1 MGNSRFFYSRNFV
14 GSFAHGLHKRIYHY
28 FFRKFDVEIPDPA
41 GFESLKTKD
50 ENNKKRLVI
59 YISGRNSK
67 IEQFLLNGF
76 MIENGITPPTHSF
89 GPKTRFFRP
98 LGELWMLF
106 ISLFRSSIIKEKFIE
121 SLYIPVDSP
130 EELSIDPVFA
140 EVYRKLKHQ
149 EATLIPV
156 ITLWDK
162 NLDKKNRWEWINQL
176 IGRYN
181 FWSTSW
187 ELLMFML
194 KRRKLTLRIGISSS
208 AKLEDSEEIFVRKL
222 CDLMNTS
229 KRNVA
234 GAALKNWLDLKN
246 ETLFKMELDSKED
259 KRSAIRTMNS
269 MASEYSPLYAEILS
283 YFLGKILNARFSRFV
298 YSTNEINDLHKL
310 CALTETNTVFVPTHK
325 SYFDYLILNYI
336 LYREKVTVPLVA
348 AGDNLDFFPLSP
360 VLRKMGAFFIRRK
373 IKDDEFYKKILT
385 TYLEQIVTAG
395 YNMEFFIEGG
405 RSRSGMVRSPRTGM
419 LKMLAEIT
427 KATNRKLYIVPV
439 SITYEKLKEIEDYS
453 KEKQGVKQP
462 ESKHFLKKVFT
473 LFRADYG
480 PVYIKFS
487 QPIYLNTKFTE
498 ETASRIAEVQE
509 KSSVISFSSIF
520 SAVFMCFESL
530 SVKELIERME
540 QTVEILH
547 TLPYI
552 ETAYALHN
560 LDVNCSKLTTT
571 LLKKGDLIQKNK
583 HHEENQ
589 ELIISKNSIPEFSFY
604 KNSAAF
610 AFAPFFC
617 ELFRNS
623 DLYPFV
629 SEFLENIIMGYYE
642 SLNSEYKIDTASLP
656 DWFKTMLYR
665 FFADKFT
672 IFGKILELIPKLN
685 IFEEKNLRHTT
696 IVQRLL
702 PKISTE
708 IPTAT
713 ADEIFEMIFF
723 LEKKNVISED
733 LSSFDETEARE
744 FINKINTLGETHV
757 YKEQQQHCNSN

>member
-1 MGNSRFFYSRNFV
+1 MGNGRFFYSRNFV
-14 GSFAHGLHKRIYHY
+14 GSFAHGLHKRIYRY
-28 FFRKFDVEIPDPA
+28 FFRKFDVEIPDPE
-41 GFESLKTKD
+41 GFEALKTKD
-50 ENNKKRLVI
+50 ENARKHLRI

-98 LGELWMLF
+98 LGEIWMLF
-106 ISLFRSSIIKEKFIE
+106 ISLFRPSIIKDRFIE

-208 AKLEDSEEIFVRKL
+208 TKLEDPEEVFVRKL
-222 CDLMNTS
+222 CDLMDTS
-229 KRNVA
+229 KRNVV

-246 ETLFKMELDSKED
+246 ETLFKMELATDEE
-259 KRSAIRTMNS
+259 KRSAIKTMNS
-269 MASEYSPLYAEILS
+269 MSSQYSPIYAETAS

-298 YSTNEINDLHKL
+298 YSTGEINDLCKI
-310 CALTETNTVFVPTHK
+310 CALPETNTVFVPTHK

-360 VLRKMGAFFIRRK
+360 VLRKMGVFFIRRK

-395 YNMEFFIEGG
+395 YNIEFFIEGG

-419 LKMLAEIT
+419 LKMFAEIT

-453 KEKQGVKQP
+453 REKQGIKQP

-480 PVYIKFS
+480 PVYVRFS
-487 QPIYLNTKFTE
+487 QPILLNTKFTD
-498 ETASRIAEVQE
+498 ETAARIAEVQE
-509 KSSVISFSSIF
+509 RSSVISFSAVF
-520 SAVFMCFESL
+520 SAVFMGFESL
-530 SVKELIERME
+530 TIKDLIERME
-540 QTVEILH
+540 RTVEILH
-547 TLPYI
+547 TLPGI
-552 ETAYALHN
+552 ETAYALNN
-560 LDVNCSKLTTT
+560 LDVNCSKLTSK
-571 LLKKGDLIQKNK
+571 LLKKGDLIRKNK
-583 HHEENQ
+583 NHDENQ
-589 ELIISKNSIPEFSFY
+589 ELTISKDSIPEFSFY

-617 ELFRNS
+617 ELFRETE
-623 DLYPFV
+623 LYSSV
-629 SEFLENIIMGYYE
+629 SEFLENTIMGYYE
-642 SLNSEYKIDTASLP
+642 SLNSEYKIDVNALP
-656 DWFKTMLYR
+656 DWFKTMLRR
-665 FFADKFT
+665 FFADKFA
-672 IFGKILELIPKLN
+672 ILGKILELIPKLN
-685 IFEEKNLRHTT
+685 IFEEKDLHHTT

-702 PKISTE
+702 PKISAE
-708 IPTAT
+708 IPSAT
-713 ADEIFEMIFF
+713 ADEIYEMLFF
-723 LEKKNVISED
+723 LEKKGVIKDD
-733 LSSFDETEARE
+733 LSSFDEAAAQEITSKIKNIE
-744 FINKINTLGETHV
+744 F
-757 YKEQQQHCNSN
+757 

>member
-1 MGNSRFFYSRNFV
+1 MGNGRFFYSRNFV
-14 GSFAHGLHKRIYHY
+14 TSFAHGLHKRIYHY

-41 GFESLKTKD
+41 GFEALKTKD
-50 ENNKKRLVI
+50 ENDKKRLII

-98 LGELWMLF
+98 LGELWIMF
-106 ISLFRSSIIKEKFIE
+106 ISIFTPSIIKERFIE

-140 EVYRKLKHQ
+140 EVYHKLRHQ

-176 IGRYN
+176 IGHYN

-208 AKLEDSEEIFVRKL
+208 AKLEDSEEVFVRKL

-229 KRNVA
+229 KRNVV

-246 ETLFKMELDSKED
+246 ETLFKMELSSQEE
-259 KRSAIRTMNS
+259 KRSAIKIMNS
-269 MASEYSPLYAEILS
+269 MSSEYSPLYAEILT
-283 YFLGKILNARFSRFV
+283 YFFGKILNARFSRFT
-298 YSTNEINDLHKL
+298 YSSDEINELRKV
-310 CALTETNTVFVPTHK
+310 CAQSASNTVFVPTHK

-336 LYREKVTVPLVA
+336 LYKEKVTVPLVA
-348 AGDNLDFFPLSP
+348 AGDNLDFFPLSL
-360 VLRKMGAFFIRRK
+360 VLRRMGAFFIRRK

-385 TYLEQIVTAG
+385 TYLEQTVTAG

-453 KEKQGVKQP
+453 RDKQGVKQP
-462 ESKHFLKKVFT
+462 ESEHFLKKVFT
-473 LFRADYG
+473 LFRANYG
-480 PVYIKFS
+480 PVYVRFS

-498 ETASRIAEVQE
+498 ETALRIAEMQE
-509 KSSVISFSSIF
+509 KASVISFSAIF
-520 SAVFMCFESL
+520 SAVFMGFESL
-530 SVKELIERME
+530 SIKELIERME
-540 QTVEILH
+540 QTVEILR
-547 TLPYI
+547 TLPDI
-552 ETAYALHN
+552 ETAYALNN
-560 LDVNCSKLTTT
+560 LDVNCSKLTST
-571 LLKKGDLIQKNK
+571 LLKKGDLIQKGK

-589 ELIISKNSIPEFSFY
+589 ELTISKDSIPEFAFY

-617 ELFRNS
+617 ELFR
-623 DLYPFV
+623 DTELYSFV
-629 SEFLENIIMGYYE
+629 SEFLENTIMGYYE
-642 SLNSEYKIDTASLP
+642 SINSENQIDVSALP
-656 DWFKTMLYR
+656 DWFKTMLRR
-665 FFADKFT
+665 FFADKFA
-672 IFGKILELIPKLN
+672 ILDKILELIPKLN
-685 IFEEKNLRHTT
+685 LFEEKNLHHTT

-702 PKISTE
+702 PKISAE
-708 IPTAT
+708 IPSAT
-713 ADEIFEMIFF
+713 ADEIYEMLFF
-723 LEKKNVISED
+723 LEKKGVLKENLTIFDKE
-733 LSSFDETEARE
+733 LSLELTD
-744 FINKINTLGETHV
+744 KIKNL
-757 YKEQQQHCNSN
+757 N

>member
-1 MGNSRFFYSRNFV
+1 MGNGRFFYSRNFV
-14 GSFAHGLHKRIYHY
+14 DSFAHGLHRRIYRY

-41 GFESLKTKD
+41 GFEALKNKD
-50 ENNKKRLVI
+50 KSDRKRLLI

-76 MIENGITPPTHSF
+76 MIENGIVPPTHSF

-106 ISLFRSSIIKEKFIE
+106 ISLFRPSIIKDRFIE

-140 EVYRKLKHQ
+140 EVYRKLRHQ

-162 NLDKKNRWEWINQL
+162 NLDKKHRWEWINQL

-208 AKLEDSEEIFVRKL
+208 AKLEDSEEVFVRRL

-229 KRNVA
+229 KRNVV

-246 ETLFKMELDSKED
+246 ETLFKMELDSKEE
-259 KRSAIRTMNS
+259 KRSAIKTMNLMS
-269 MASEYSPLYAEILS
+269 SEYSPLYAEILS

-298 YSTNEINDLHKL
+298 YSNNEINDLCKL
-310 CALTETNTVFVPTHK
+310 CALPETNTVFVPTHK

-385 TYLEQIVTAG
+385 TYLEQILTAG
-395 YNMEFFIEGG
+395 YNIEFFIEGG

-427 KATNRKLYIVPV
+427 KTTNRKLYIVPV
-439 SITYEKLKEIEDYS
+439 SITYEKLKEIEDYN
-453 KEKQGVKQP
+453 KEKHGVKQP
-462 ESKHFLKKVFT
+462 ESEHFLQKVFT

-480 PVYIKFS
+480 PVYVRFS
-487 QPIYLNTKFTE
+487 QPIMLNTKFTE
-498 ETASRIAEVQE
+498 ETALRIAEVQE
-509 KSSVISFSSIF
+509 KSSVISFSAIF
-520 SAVFMCFESL
+520 SAVFMAFESL
-530 SVKELIERME
+530 TIKDLIERME
-540 QTVEILH
+540 RTVEILH
-547 TLPYI
+547 TLPGI
-552 ETAYALHN
+552 ETAYALNN
-560 LDVNCSKLTTT
+560 LDVNCSKLTSA
-571 LLKKGDLIQKNK
+571 LLKKGALKQKSK

-589 ELIISKNSIPEFSFY
+589 ELTISKDFIAEFSFY

-617 ELFRNS
+617 GLFRETE
-623 DLYPFV
+623 LYSFV
-629 SEFLENIIMGYYE
+629 SEFLENTIMGYYE
-642 SLNSEYKIDTASLP
+642 SLYAEDPVDVSTLP
-656 DWFKTMLYR
+656 DWFKTMLQK
-665 FFADKFT
+665 FFEDKFA
-672 IFGKILELIPKLN
+672 ILGKILELIPKLN
-685 IFEEKNLRHTT
+685 LFAEKDLHHTA
-696 IVQRLL
+696 IVQRLI
-702 PKISTE
+702 PKISAE
-708 IPTAT
+708 IPSAT
-713 ADEIFEMIFF
+713 ADEIYEMLFF
-723 LEKKNVISED
+723 LEKKNILKD
-733 LSSFDETEARE
+733 NLSSFDGTIAQE
-744 FINKINTLGETHV
+744 FLNKIDML
-757 YKEQQQHCNSN
+757 KKRS

>member
-1 MGNSRFFYSRNFV
+1 MGNGRFFYSRNFV
-14 GSFAHGLHKRIYHY
+14 TSFAHGLHKRIYHY
-28 FFRKFDVEIPDPA
+28 FFRKFDVEIPDPN
-41 GFESLKTKD
+41 GFEALKNRD
-50 ENNKKRLVI
+50 ENGKKRLVI

-98 LGELWMLF
+98 LGELWKMF
-106 ISLFRSSIIKEKFIE
+106 ISIFTPSIIKERFIE

-140 EVYRKLKHQ
+140 EVYRKLRHQ

-208 AKLEDSEEIFVRKL
+208 AKLEDSEEVFVRRL

-229 KRNVA
+229 KRNVV

-246 ETLFKMELDSKED
+246 ETLFKMELNTDDE
-259 KRSAIRTMNS
+259 KRSAIKTMHS

-283 YFLGKILNARFSRFV
+283 YFLGKILNARFSRFT
-298 YSTNEINDLHKL
+298 YSSDEINELRKV
-310 CALTETNTVFVPTHK
+310 CAQNASNTVFVPTHK

-336 LYREKVTVPLVA
+336 LYKEKVTVPLVA

-360 VLRKMGAFFIRRK
+360 VLRRMGAFFIRRK
-373 IKDDEFYKKILT
+373 IQNDEFYKKILT

-395 YNMEFFIEGG
+395 YNIEFFIEGG

-453 KEKQGVKQP
+453 REKQGIKQP
-462 ESKHFLKKVFT
+462 ESEHFLKKVFT
-473 LFRADYG
+473 LFRANYG
-480 PVYIKFS
+480 PVYVRFS
-487 QPIYLNTKFTE
+487 QPIYLNTKFTD
-498 ETASRIAEVQE
+498 ETAMKIAEVQE
-509 KSSVISFSSIF
+509 KSSVISFSAILS
-520 SAVFMCFESL
+520 SVLLSFETL
-530 SVKELIERME
+530 TTKDLVERME
-540 QTVEILH
+540 KTVEIIRS
-547 TLPYI
+547 LPGI
-552 ETAYALHN
+552 ETAYALNN
-560 LDVNCSKLTTT
+560 LDVNCSKLVGI
-571 LLKKGDLIQKNK
+571 LLKKGDLILKDK
-583 HHEENQ
+583 KITENQ
-589 ELIISKNSIPEFSFY
+589 ELTVAKESIPEFSFY

-617 ELFRNS
+617 ELFR
-623 DLYPFV
+623 DTELYPFV
-629 SEFLENIIMGYYE
+629 SEVLENTIMGYYE
-642 SLNSEYKIDTASLP
+642 SINSENQIDVSALP
-656 DWFKTMLYR
+656 DWFETMLRR
-665 FFADKFT
+665 FFADKFAILGT
-672 IFGKILELIPKLN
+672 ILELLEHGN
-685 IFEEKNLRHTT
+685 ILKEEKSRHSE
-696 IVQRLL
+696 IVKKLL
-702 PKISTE
+702 PKVSGK
-708 IPTAT
+708 IPSAT
-713 ADEIFEMIFF
+713 ADEIFEMLFF
-723 LEKKNVISED
+723 LEKKGVLKENLTIFDKE
-733 LSSFDETEARE
+733 LSQELADRIKA
-744 FINKINTLGETHV
+744 L
-757 YKEQQQHCNSN
+757 

>member
-1 MGNSRFFYSRNFV
+1 MGNGRFFYSRNFV
-14 GSFAHGLHKRIYHY
+14 TSFAHGLHKRIYHY

-41 GFESLKTKD
+41 GFEALKTKD
-50 ENNKKRLVI
+50 ENDKKRLII

-98 LGELWMLF
+98 LGELWIMF
-106 ISLFRSSIIKEKFIE
+106 ISIFTPSIIKERFIE

-140 EVYRKLKHQ
+140 EVYHKLRHQ

-176 IGRYN
+176 IGHYN

-208 AKLEDSEEIFVRKL
+208 AKLEDSEEVFVRKL

-229 KRNVA
+229 KRNVV

-246 ETLFKMELDSKED
+246 ETLFKMELSSQEE
-259 KRSAIRTMNS
+259 KRSAIKIMNS
-269 MASEYSPLYAEILS
+269 MSSEYSPLYAEILT
-283 YFLGKILNARFSRFV
+283 YFFGKILNARFSRFT
-298 YSTNEINDLHKL
+298 YSSDEINELRKV
-310 CALTETNTVFVPTHK
+310 CAQSASNTVFVPTHK

-336 LYREKVTVPLVA
+336 LYKEKVTVPLVA
-348 AGDNLDFFPLSP
+348 AGDNLDFFPLSL
-360 VLRKMGAFFIRRK
+360 VLRRMGAFFIRRK

-385 TYLEQIVTAG
+385 TYLEQTVTAG

-453 KEKQGVKQP
+453 REKQGVKQP
-462 ESKHFLKKVFT
+462 ESEHFLKKVFT
-473 LFRADYG
+473 LFRANYG
-480 PVYIKFS
+480 PVYVRFS

-498 ETASRIAEVQE
+498 ETALRIAEMQE
-509 KSSVISFSSIF
+509 KASVISFSAIF
-520 SAVFMCFESL
+520 SAVFMGFESL
-530 SVKELIERME
+530 SIKELIERME
-540 QTVEILH
+540 QTVEILR
-547 TLPYI
+547 TLPDI
-552 ETAYALHN
+552 ETAYALNN
-560 LDVNCSKLTTT
+560 LDVNCSKLTST
-571 LLKKGDLIQKNK
+571 LLKKGDLIQKGK

-589 ELIISKNSIPEFSFY
+589 ELTISKDSIPEFAFY

-617 ELFRNS
+617 ELFR
-623 DLYPFV
+623 DTELYSFV
-629 SEFLENIIMGYYE
+629 SEFLENTIMGYYE
-642 SLNSEYKIDTASLP
+642 SINSENQIDVSALP
-656 DWFKTMLYR
+656 DWFKTMLRR
-665 FFADKFT
+665 FFADKFA
-672 IFGKILELIPKLN
+672 ILDKILELIPKLN
-685 IFEEKNLRHTT
+685 LFEEKNLHHTT

-702 PKISTE
+702 PKISAE
-708 IPTAT
+708 IPSAT
-713 ADEIFEMIFF
+713 ADEIYEMLFF
-723 LEKKNVISED
+723 LEKKGVLKENLTIFDKE
-733 LSSFDETEARE
+733 LSLELTD
-744 FINKINTLGETHV
+744 KIKNL
-757 YKEQQQHCNSN
+757 N

>member
-1 MGNSRFFYSRNFV
+1 MGNGRFFYSRNFV
-14 GSFAHGLHKRIYHY
+14 NSFAHGLHRRIYHY

-50 ENNKKRLVI
+50 EKDKKRLII

-106 ISLFRSSIIKEKFIE
+106 FSLFKPSIIKENFIE

-187 ELLMFML
+187 ELFMFML

-208 AKLEDSEEIFVRKL
+208 AKLEDSEEIFVHKL
-222 CDLMNTS
+222 CDLMDTS
-229 KRNVA
+229 KRNVV

-246 ETLFKMELDSKED
+246 ETLFKMELETQED
-259 KRSAIRTMNS
+259 KRSAIKTMNS
-269 MASEYSPLYAEILS
+269 MSSEYSPLYAEILS

-298 YSTNEINDLHKL
+298 YSTNEINDLCKL
-310 CALTETNTVFVPTHK
+310 CALPETNTVFVPTHK

-373 IKDDEFYKKILT
+373 IKDNEFYKKILT

-453 KEKQGVKQP
+453 REKQGMKQP
-462 ESKHFLKKVFT
+462 ESEHFLKKVFT
-473 LFRADYG
+473 LFRANYG
-480 PVYIKFS
+480 PVYVRFS

-498 ETASRIAEVQE
+498 ETALRIAEVQE
-509 KSSVISFSSIF
+509 KSSVISFSAVF
-520 SAVFMCFESL
+520 SAVFMAFESL
-530 SVKELIERME
+530 TIKELIERME

-552 ETAYALHN
+552 EIAYALNN
-560 LDVNCSKLTTT
+560 LDVNCSKLVGI
-571 LLKKGDLIQKNK
+571 LLKKGDLIQKSK

-589 ELIISKNSIPEFSFY
+589 ELKISKDSIPEFSFY

-617 ELFRNS
+617 ELYRETE
-623 DLYPFV
+623 LYSFA

-642 SLNSEYKIDTASLP
+642 SLNSEYKIDVSTLP
-656 DWFKTMLYR
+656 DWFKTMLKR

-672 IFGKILELIPKLN
+672 ILGKILELLPKLN
-685 IFEEKNLRHTT
+685 LFEEKNLRHTT

-702 PKISTE
+702 PKISAE
-708 IPTAT
+708 IPSAT
-713 ADEIFEMIFF
+713 ADEIYEMLFF
-723 LEKKNVISED
+723 LEKKCVIKDD
-733 LSSFDETEARE
+733 LSSFDEAAAQE
-744 FINKINTLGETHV
+744 ISSKINSLHS
-757 YKEQQQHCNSN
+757 QM

>member
-1 MGNSRFFYSRNFV
+1 MGNGRFFYSRNFV

-41 GFESLKTKD
+41 GFESLKTKN
-50 ENNKKRLVI
+50 ENDRKRLII

-76 MIENGITPPTHSF
+76 MIENGIVPPTHSF

-106 ISLFRSSIIKEKFIE
+106 ISIFRPSIIKEKFIE

-149 EATLIPV
+149 EATFIPV

-162 NLDKKNRWEWINQL
+162 NLDKKKRWEWINQV
-176 IGRYN
+176 IGHYN

-187 ELLMFML
+187 ELFMFML

-208 AKLEDSEEIFVRKL
+208 AKLEDSEDVFVRRL
-222 CDLMNTS
+222 CDLMDTS
-229 KRNVA
+229 KHNVV

-246 ETLFKMELDSKED
+246 ETLFKMELTTDDE
-259 KRSAIRTMNS
+259 KRSAIKTMNS
-269 MASEYSPLYAEILS
+269 MSSQYSPIYAEIIS

-298 YSTNEINDLHKL
+298 YSNNEINDLCKT
-310 CALTETNTVFVPTHK
+310 CALPETNTVFVPTHK

-373 IKDDEFYKKILT
+373 IKDDEFYKKLLT

-395 YNMEFFIEGG
+395 YNIEFFIEGG

-453 KEKQGVKQP
+453 REKQGVKQP
-462 ESKHFLKKVFT
+462 ESEHFLKKVFT

-480 PVYIKFS
+480 PVYVRFS

-498 ETASRIAEVQE
+498 ETASKIAEVQE
-509 KSSVISFSSIF
+509 KSSVISFSAIF
-520 SAVFMCFESL
+520 SAVFMAFESL
-530 SVKELIERME
+530 TIKELIERME
-540 QTVEILH
+540 KTTEILH

-552 ETAYALHN
+552 QTAYALNN
-560 LDVNCSKLTTT
+560 LDVNCSKLTAT
-571 LLKKGDLIQKNK
+571 LIKKGDLIRKDKN
-583 HHEENQ
+583 HHENQ
-589 ELIISKNSIPEFSFY
+589 ELMVSKDSIPEFSFY

-617 ELFRNS
+617 ELFRETE
-623 DLYPFV
+623 LYDFV
-629 SEFLENIIMGYYE
+629 SEFLENTIMGYYE
-642 SLNSEYKIDTASLP
+642 SLNSEHKIDISVFP
-656 DWFKTMLYR
+656 DWFTTMLKH
-665 FFADKFT
+665 FFTDKFAILGT
-672 IFGKILELIPKLN
+672 ILTEISKPDFFK
-685 IFEEKNLRHTT
+685 EKNQNHSE
-696 IVQRLL
+696 IVKRLL
-702 PKISTE
+702 PVISSA
-708 IPTAT
+708 IPAAT
-713 ADEIFEMIFF
+713 ADDIFEILFF
-723 LEKKNVISED
+723 LEKKSVITEYI
-733 LSSFDETEARE
+733 SSADEAAIQELTS
-744 FINKINTLGETHV
+744 KINMLGGAHV
-757 YKEQQQHCNSN
+757 YKE

>member
-1 MGNSRFFYSRNFV
+1 MENGRFFYSRNFV
-14 GSFAHGLHKRIYHY
+14 TSFAHGLHKRIYRY

-50 ENNKKRLVI
+50 ENDKKRLVI

-98 LGELWMLF
+98 LGELWMMF
-106 ISLFRSSIIKEKFIE
+106 ISLFTPSIIKERFIE

-149 EATLIPV
+149 EATFIPV

-194 KRRKLTLRIGISSS
+194 KRRKLTLRIGISST
-208 AKLEDSEEIFVRKL
+208 AKLEDSEEVFVRRL

-229 KRNVA
+229 KRNVV

-246 ETLFKMELDSKED
+246 ETLFKMELSSQEE
-259 KRSAIRTMNS
+259 KRSAIKIMNS
-269 MASEYSPLYAEILS
+269 MSSEYSPLYAEILS
-283 YFLGKILNARFSRFV
+283 YFLGKILNARFSRFT
-298 YSTNEINDLHKL
+298 YSTNEINDLCKL
-310 CALTETNTVFVPTHK
+310 CALSETNTVFVPTHK

-360 VLRKMGAFFIRRK
+360 VLRKMGAFFIRRQ
-373 IKDDEFYKKILT
+373 IQNDEFYKKILT
-385 TYLEQIVTAG
+385 TYLEQTVTAG

-453 KEKQGVKQP
+453 REKQGVKQP
-462 ESKHFLKKVFT
+462 ESEHFLKKVFT

-480 PVYIKFS
+480 PVYVKFS
-487 QPIYLNTKFTE
+487 QPILLNSKFTD
-498 ETASRIAEVQE
+498 ETAARIAEVQE
-509 KSSVISFSSIF
+509 KASVISFSAIF
-520 SAVFMCFESL
+520 SAVFMGFESL
-530 SVKELIERME
+530 SIKDLVERME

-547 TLPYI
+547 TLPDVQ
-552 ETAYALHN
+552 TAYALNN
-560 LDVNCSKLTTT
+560 LDVNCSKLVGI
-571 LLKKGDLIQKNK
+571 LLKKGDLIQKGK

-589 ELIISKNSIPEFSFY
+589 ELTISQDSIPEFSFY

-617 ELFRNS
+617 ELFRNTE
-623 DLYPFV
+623 LYSFV
-629 SEFLENIIMGYYE
+629 SDFLENTIMGYYE
-642 SLNSEYKIDTASLP
+642 SINSENQIDVSALP
-656 DWFKTMLYR
+656 DWFKTMLRR
-665 FFADKFT
+665 FFADKFA
-672 IFGKILELIPKLN
+672 IFGTILELLGEGN
-685 IFEEKNLRHTT
+685 ILKEEKSRHSE
-696 IVQRLL
+696 IVRKLL
-702 PKISTE
+702 PKVSEKIHS
-708 IPTAT
+708 AT
-713 ADEIFEMIFF
+713 ADEIYEMLFF
-723 LEKKNVISED
+723 LEKKGGLKENLTIFDKE
-733 LSSFDETEARE
+733 LSQELTD
-744 FINKINTLGETHV
+744 KIKTL
-757 YKEQQQHCNSN
+757 N

>member
-1 MGNSRFFYSRNFV
+1 MGNGRFFYSRNFV
-14 GSFAHGLHKRIYHY
+14 NSFAHGLHRRIYRY

-41 GFESLKTKD
+41 GFEALKTKD
-50 ENNKKRLVI
+50 ENNKKRLLI

-98 LGELWMLF
+98 ISELWVLF
-106 ISLFRSSIIKEKFIE
+106 FSLFKPSIIKEKFIE

-208 AKLEDSEEIFVRKL
+208 AKLEDPEEIFVHKL
-222 CDLMNTS
+222 CDLMDTS
-229 KRNVA
+229 KRNVV

-246 ETLFKMELDSKED
+246 ETLFKMELDSKEE
-259 KRSAIRTMNS
+259 KRSAIKTMNS
-269 MASEYSPLYAEILS
+269 MSSQYSPLYAEILS

-298 YSTNEINDLHKL
+298 YSTNEINDLCKL
-310 CALTETNTVFVPTHK
+310 CALPETNTVFVPTHK

-385 TYLEQIVTAG
+385 TYLEQIINAG

-453 KEKQGVKQP
+453 REKQGVKQP
-462 ESKHFLKKVFT
+462 ESEHFLKKVFT
-473 LFRADYG
+473 LFRANYG
-480 PVYIKFS
+480 PVYIRFS

-498 ETASRIAEVQE
+498 ETAAKIAEVQE
-509 KSSVISFSSIF
+509 KTSVISFSAIF
-520 SAVFMCFESL
+520 SAVFMGFESL
-530 SVKELIERME
+530 TIKELIERME
-540 QTVEILH
+540 HTVEILH

-552 ETAYALHN
+552 ETAYALNN
-560 LDVNCSKLTTT
+560 LDVNCSKLVGI
-571 LLKKGDLIQKNK
+571 LIKKGDLIRKNK

-589 ELIISKNSIPEFSFY
+589 ELTISKNSIPEFSFY

-617 ELFRNS
+617 ELFRETE
-623 DLYPFV
+623 LYSFV
-629 SEFLENIIMGYYE
+629 SEFLENTIMGYYE
-642 SLNSEYKIDTASLP
+642 SLNSEYKIDVNALP
-656 DWFKTMLYR
+656 DWFKTMLKR
-665 FFADKFT
+665 FFADKFK
-672 IFGKILELIPKLN
+672 IFGRILELIPKLN
-685 IFEEKNLRHTT
+685 LFAEKNLHHTT

-702 PKISTE
+702 PKISAE
-708 IPTAT
+708 IPSAT
-713 ADEIFEMIFF
+713 ADEIYEMLFF
-723 LEKKNVISED
+723 LEKKCVIKDD
-733 LSSFDETEARE
+733 LSSFDEAAAQEILSKIKDIE
-744 FINKINTLGETHV
+744 F
-757 YKEQQQHCNSN
+757 

>member
-1 MGNSRFFYSRNFV
+1 MGNGRFFYSRNFV
-14 GSFAHGLHKRIYHY
+14 TSFANIIHKKIYRY
-28 FFRKFDVEIPDPA
+28 FFRKFDVEIPDPE
-41 GFESLKTKD
+41 GFEALKNKD
-50 ENNKKRLVI
+50 ENDKKRLKI
-59 YISGRNSK
+59 YISWRNSK

-76 MIENGITPPTHSF
+76 MIENGIVPPTHSF

-106 ISLFRSSIIKEKFIE
+106 ISLFRPSIIKDRFIE

-162 NLDKKNRWEWINQL
+162 NLDKKKRWEWINQL

-208 AKLEDSEEIFVRKL
+208 ARLEDSEEVFVRRL

-229 KRNVA
+229 KRNVV

-246 ETLFKMELDSKED
+246 ETLFKMELGSED
-259 KRSAIRTMNS
+259 EKRSAIKTMKAMS
-269 MASEYSPLYAEILS
+269 SEYSPLYAETAS
-283 YFLGKILNARFSRFV
+283 YFLGKILNARFSRFT
-298 YSTNEINDLHKL
+298 YSSDEINELRKI
-310 CALTETNTVFVPTHK
+310 CAQNASNTVFVPTHK

-395 YNMEFFIEGG
+395 YNIEFFIEGG

-453 KEKQGVKQP
+453 REKQGVKQP
-462 ESKHFLKKVFT
+462 ESEHFLKKVFT
-473 LFRADYG
+473 LFRANYG
-480 PVYIKFS
+480 PVYVRFS
-487 QPIYLNTKFTE
+487 QPILLNTKFTD
-498 ETASRIAEVQE
+498 ETAARIAEVQE
-509 KSSVISFSSIF
+509 KASVISFSAIF
-520 SAVFMCFESL
+520 SAVSMGFESL
-530 SVKELIERME
+530 SIKDLVERME

-547 TLPYI
+547 TLPDVQ
-552 ETAYALHN
+552 TAYALNN
-560 LDVNCSKLTTT
+560 LDVNCSKLVGI
-571 LLKKGDLIQKNK
+571 LLKKGDLIQKGK

-589 ELIISKNSIPEFSFY
+589 ELTISKDSIPEFSFY

-617 ELFRNS
+617 ELFR
-623 DLYPFV
+623 DTELYTFV
-629 SEFLENIIMGYYE
+629 SEFLENTIMGYYE
-642 SLNSEYKIDTASLP
+642 SINSENQIDVSALP
-656 DWFKTMLYR
+656 DWFKTMLR
-665 FFADKFT
+665 KFFEDKFA
-672 IFGKILELIPKLN
+672 IFGTVLELLGDGGILK
-685 IFEEKNLRHTT
+685 EEKSRHSE
-696 IVQRLL
+696 IVKKLL
-702 PKISTE
+702 PKVSE
-708 IPTAT
+708 KIPSAT
-713 ADEIFEMIFF
+713 ADEIYEMLFF
-723 LEKKNVISED
+723 LEKKGVLKENLTIFDKE
-733 LSSFDETEARE
+733 LSQELTD
-744 FINKINTLGETHV
+744 KIKAL
-757 YKEQQQHCNSN
+757 

>member
-1 MGNSRFFYSRNFV
+1 MGNGRFFYSRNFV
-14 GSFAHGLHKRIYHY
+14 DSFAHGLHRRIYRY

-41 GFESLKTKD
+41 GFEALKNKD
-50 ENNKKRLVI
+50 KSDRKRLLI

-76 MIENGITPPTHSF
+76 MIENGIVPPTHSF

-106 ISLFRSSIIKEKFIE
+106 ISLFRPSIIKDRFIE

-140 EVYRKLKHQ
+140 EVYRKLRHQ

-162 NLDKKNRWEWINQL
+162 NLDKKHRWEWINQL

-208 AKLEDSEEIFVRKL
+208 AKLEDSEEVFVRRL

-229 KRNVA
+229 KRNVV

-246 ETLFKMELDSKED
+246 ETLFKMELDSKEE
-259 KRSAIRTMNS
+259 KRSAIKTMNLMS
-269 MASEYSPLYAEILS
+269 SEYSPLYAEILS

-298 YSTNEINDLHKL
+298 YSNNEINDLCKL
-310 CALTETNTVFVPTHK
+310 CALPETNTVFVPTHK

-385 TYLEQIVTAG
+385 TYLEQILTAG
-395 YNMEFFIEGG
+395 YNIEFFIEGG

-427 KATNRKLYIVPV
+427 KTTNRKLYIVPV
-439 SITYEKLKEIEDYS
+439 SITYEKLKEIEDYN
-453 KEKQGVKQP
+453 KEKHGVKQP
-462 ESKHFLKKVFT
+462 ESEHFLKKVFT

-480 PVYIKFS
+480 PVYVRFS
-487 QPIYLNTKFTE
+487 QPIMLNTKFTE
-498 ETASRIAEVQE
+498 ETALRIAEVQE
-509 KSSVISFSSIF
+509 KSSVISFSAIF
-520 SAVFMCFESL
+520 SAVFMAFESL
-530 SVKELIERME
+530 TIKDLIERME
-540 QTVEILH
+540 LTVEILH
-547 TLPYI
+547 TLPGI
-552 ETAYALHN
+552 ETAYALNN
-560 LDVNCSKLTTT
+560 LDVNCSKLTSA
-571 LLKKGDLIQKNK
+571 LLKKGALKQKSK

-589 ELIISKNSIPEFSFY
+589 ELTISKDFIAEFSFY

-617 ELFRNS
+617 GLFRETE
-623 DLYPFV
+623 LYSFV
-629 SEFLENIIMGYYE
+629 SEFLENTIMGYYE
-642 SLNSEYKIDTASLP
+642 SLYSEDPVDVSTLP
-656 DWFKTMLYR
+656 DWFKTMLQK
-665 FFADKFT
+665 FFEDKFA
-672 IFGKILELIPKLN
+672 ILGKILELIPKLN
-685 IFEEKNLRHTT
+685 LFAEKNLRHTA
-696 IVQRLL
+696 IVQRLI
-702 PKISTE
+702 PKISAE
-708 IPTAT
+708 IPSAT
-713 ADEIFEMIFF
+713 ADEIYEMLFF
-723 LEKKNVISED
+723 LEKKNILKD
-733 LSSFDETEARE
+733 NLSSFDGTIAQE
-744 FINKINTLGETHV
+744 FLNKIDML
-757 YKEQQQHCNSN
+757 KKRS

>member
-1 MGNSRFFYSRNFV
+1 MGNGRFFYSRNFV
-14 GSFAHGLHKRIYHY
+14 TSFAHGLHKRIYHY
-28 FFRKFDVEIPDPA
+28 FFRKFDVEIPDPN
-41 GFESLKTKD
+41 GFEALKTKD
-50 ENNKKRLVI
+50 ENGKKRLVI

-98 LGELWMLF
+98 LKELWMMSL
-106 ISLFRSSIIKEKFIE
+106 SLFTPSIIKDRFIE

-130 EELSIDPVFA
+130 EELSIDPVFS

-194 KRRKLTLRIGISSS
+194 KRRKLTLRIGISST
-208 AKLEDSEEIFVRKL
+208 AKLEDSEEVFVQKL
-222 CDLMNTS
+222 CDLMDTS
-229 KRNVA
+229 KRNVV

-246 ETLFKMELDSKED
+246 ETLFKMELGSDDE
-259 KRSAIRTMNS
+259 KRSAIKTMKAMS
-269 MASEYSPLYAEILS
+269 SQYSPLYAETAS
-283 YFLGKILNARFSRFV
+283 YFLGKILNARFSRFT
-298 YSTNEINDLHKL
+298 YSSDEINELRKV
-310 CALTETNTVFVPTHK
+310 CAQSASNTVFVPTHK

-373 IKDDEFYKKILT
+373 IQNDEFYKKILT

-395 YNMEFFIEGG
+395 YNIEFFIEGG

-453 KEKQGVKQP
+453 REKQGVKQP
-462 ESKHFLKKVFT
+462 ESEHFLKKVFT
-473 LFRADYG
+473 LFRANYG
-480 PVYIKFS
+480 PVYVRFS
-487 QPIYLNTKFTE
+487 QPILLNTKFTD
-498 ETASRIAEVQE
+498 ETAMKIAEVQE
-509 KSSVISFSSIF
+509 KSSVISFSAILS
-520 SAVFMCFESL
+520 SVLLAFETL
-530 SVKELIERME
+530 TIKDLVERME
-540 QTVEILH
+540 KTVEIIR
-547 TLPYI
+547 TLPGI
-552 ETAYALHN
+552 ETAYALNN
-560 LDVNCSKLTTT
+560 LDVNCSKLVGI
-571 LLKKGDLIQKNK
+571 LLKKGDLILKSK
-583 HHEENQ
+583 KSEGTR
-589 ELIISKNSIPEFSFY
+589 ELTVAKESIPEFSFY

-617 ELFRNS
+617 ELFR
-623 DLYPFV
+623 DTELYSFV
-629 SEFLENIIMGYYE
+629 SEFLENTIMGYYE
-642 SLNSEYKIDTASLP
+642 SINSENQIDVSTLP
-656 DWFKTMLYR
+656 DWFKTMLRR
-665 FFADKFT
+665 FFADKFAILRT
-672 IFGKILELIPKLN
+672 ILELLGEGGILK
-685 IFEEKNLRHTT
+685 EEKSRHSE
-696 IVQRLL
+696 IVKKLL
-702 PKISTE
+702 PKVSEKIQS
-708 IPTAT
+708 AT
-713 ADEIFEMIFF
+713 ADEIYEMLFF
-723 LEKKNVISED
+723 LEKKGVLKENLTIFD
-733 LSSFDETEARE
+733 KGLSQE
-744 FINKINTLGETHV
+744 FINKINIL
-757 YKEQQQHCNSN
+757 

>member
-1 MGNSRFFYSRNFV
+1 MNTGVFFYSRNFV
-14 GSFAHGLHKRIYHY
+14 TSFAHGLHKRIYRY
-28 FFRKFDVEIPDPA
+28 FFRKFDVEIPDPE

-50 ENNKKRLVI
+50 ENDKKRLVI

-98 LGELWMLF
+98 LKELWMM
-106 ISLFRSSIIKEKFIE
+106 SLAIFTPSIIKDRFIE

-130 EELSIDPVFA
+130 EELSIDPVFS

-162 NLDKKNRWEWINQL
+162 NLDKKKRWEWINQL

-194 KRRKLTLRIGISSS
+194 KRRKLTLRIGISST
-208 AKLEDSEEIFVRKL
+208 AKLEDSEEVFVQKL
-222 CDLMNTS
+222 CDLMDTS
-229 KRNVA
+229 KRNVV

-246 ETLFKMELDSKED
+246 ETLFKMELGSDEE
-259 KRSAIRTMNS
+259 KRSAIKTMKAMS
-269 MASEYSPLYAEILS
+269 SQYSPLYAETAS
-283 YFLGKILNARFSRFV
+283 YFLGKILNARFSRFT
-298 YSTNEINDLHKL
+298 YSSDEINELRKV
-310 CALTETNTVFVPTHK
+310 CAQSASNTVFVPTHK

-336 LYREKVTVPLVA
+336 LYKEKVTVPLVA

-395 YNMEFFIEGG
+395 YNIEFFIEGG

-453 KEKQGVKQP
+453 REKQGVKQP
-462 ESKHFLKKVFT
+462 ESEHFLKKLFT
-473 LFRADYG
+473 LFRANYG
-480 PVYIKFS
+480 PVYVRFS
-487 QPIYLNTKFTE
+487 QPILLNTKFTD
-498 ETASRIAEVQE
+498 ETAARIAEVQE
-509 KSSVISFSSIF
+509 KASVISFSAIF
-520 SAVFMCFESL
+520 SAVFMGFESL
-530 SVKELIERME
+530 SIKDLVERME

-547 TLPYI
+547 TLPDVQ
-552 ETAYALHN
+552 TAYALNN
-560 LDVNCSKLTTT
+560 LDVNCSKLVNI
-571 LLKKGDLIQKNK
+571 LLKKGDLIRKNK
-583 HHEENQ
+583 NSHENQ
-589 ELIISKNSIPEFSFY
+589 VFTISKNSIPEFSFY

-617 ELFRNS
+617 ELFRGTE
-623 DLYPFV
+623 LYTFV
-629 SEFLENIIMGYYE
+629 SEFLENTIMGYYE
-642 SLNSEYKIDTASLP
+642 SINSENQIDVSALP
-656 DWFKTMLYR
+656 DWFKMMLR
-665 FFADKFT
+665 KFFEDKFA
-672 IFGKILELIPKLN
+672 IFGTVLELLGEGSILK
-685 IFEEKNLRHTT
+685 EEKSRHSE
-696 IVQRLL
+696 IVKKLL
-702 PKISTE
+702 PKVSE
-708 IPTAT
+708 KIPAAT
-713 ADEIFEMIFF
+713 ADEIYEMLFF
-723 LEKKNVISED
+723 LEKKGVLKENLTIFD
-733 LSSFDETEARE
+733 KKLSLE
-744 FINKINTLGETHV
+744 FIDKINSL
-757 YKEQQQHCNSN
+757 

>member
-1 MGNSRFFYSRNFV
+1 MGNGRFFYSRNFV
-14 GSFAHGLHKRIYHY
+14 DSFAHGLHKWIYHY

-41 GFESLKTKD
+41 GFEALKTKE
-50 ENNKKRLVI
+50 ENNKKRLII

-106 ISLFRSSIIKEKFIE
+106 FSLFKPSIIKEKFIE

-149 EATLIPV
+149 EANFIPV

-208 AKLEDSEEIFVRKL
+208 AKLEDSEEIFVRRL

-229 KRNVA
+229 KRNVV

-246 ETLFKMELDSKED
+246 ETLFKMELGSKEE

-269 MASEYSPLYAEILS
+269 MSSQYSPLYAETIS
-283 YFLGKILNARFSRFV
+283 YFLGKILNARFSRFE
-298 YSTNEINDLHKL
+298 YSQSEINNL
-310 CALTETNTVFVPTHK
+310 CKICAVPGANVLFVPTHK

-336 LYREKVTVPLVA
+336 LYKEKVTVPLVA

-373 IKDDEFYKKILT
+373 IKNDEFYRKLLK

-395 YNMEFFIEGG
+395 YNIEFFIEGG

-419 LKMLAEIT
+419 LKMLSETA
-427 KATNRKLYIVPV
+427 KAANRKLYLVPV

-453 KEKQGVKQP
+453 KEKQGLKQP
-462 ESKHFLKKVFT
+462 ESEHFLKKVFAI
-473 LFRADYG
+473 FRANYG
-480 PVYIKFS
+480 PVYIRFS

-498 ETASRIAEVQE
+498 ETALKIAEVQE

-520 SAVFMCFESL
+520 SAVFMAFESL
-530 SVKELIERME
+530 SIKDLIERME

-552 ETAYALHN
+552 ETAYALNN
-560 LDVNCSKLTTT
+560 LDVNCSKLVGI
-571 LLKKGDLIQKNK
+571 LLNKGDIVLKSKNNN
-583 HHEENQ
+583 ENQ
-589 ELIISKNSIPEFSFY
+589 VFAVSKSSIPEFSFY

-617 ELFRNS
+617 ELFRNTGLHS
-623 DLYPFV
+623 FV
-629 SEFLENIIMGYYE
+629 SEFLETTIMGYYE
-642 SLNSEYKIDTASLP
+642 SSDSGQNINADALP
-656 DWFKTMLYR
+656 DWFKTMLYS
-665 FFADKFT
+665 FFADKFLILT
-672 IFGKILELIPKLN
+672 KIIELLGR
-685 IFEEKNLRHTT
+685 EENFFKERRRSHSET
-696 IVQRLL
+696 VKKFL
-702 PKISTE
+702 PKISQE
-708 IPTAT
+708 VPSAT
-713 ADEIFEMIFF
+713 ADDIFEMLSF
-723 LEKKNVISED
+723 LENKNITNNGFTDFDPVAAEE
-733 LSSFDETEARE
+733 LS
-744 FINKINTLGETHV
+744 NKIKDIFN
-757 YKEQQQHCNSN
+757 Y

>member
-1 MGNSRFFYSRNFV
+1 MGNGRFFYSRNFV
-14 GSFAHGLHKRIYHY
+14 TSFANIIHKKIYRY
-28 FFRKFDVEIPDPA
+28 FFRKFDVEIPDPE
-41 GFESLKTKD
+41 GFEALKNKD
-50 ENNKKRLVI
+50 ENDKKRLKI

-76 MIENGITPPTHSF
+76 MIENGIVPPTHSF

-106 ISLFRSSIIKEKFIE
+106 ISLFRPSIIKDRFIE

-162 NLDKKNRWEWINQL
+162 NLDKKKRWEWINQL

-194 KRRKLTLRIGISSS
+194 KQRKLTLRIGISSS
-208 AKLEDSEEIFVRKL
+208 ARLEDSEEVFVRRL

-229 KRNVA
+229 KRNVV

-246 ETLFKMELDSKED
+246 ETLFKMELGSED
-259 KRSAIRTMNS
+259 EKRSAIKTMKAMS
-269 MASEYSPLYAEILS
+269 SEYSPLYAETAS
-283 YFLGKILNARFSRFV
+283 YFLGKILNARFSRFT
-298 YSTNEINDLHKL
+298 YSSDEINELRKI
-310 CALTETNTVFVPTHK
+310 CAQNASNTVFVPTHK

-395 YNMEFFIEGG
+395 YNIEFFIEGG

-453 KEKQGVKQP
+453 REKQGVKQP
-462 ESKHFLKKVFT
+462 ESEHFLKKVFT
-473 LFRADYG
+473 LFRANYG
-480 PVYIKFS
+480 PVYVRFS
-487 QPIYLNTKFTE
+487 QPILLNTKFTD
-498 ETASRIAEVQE
+498 ETAARIAEVQE
-509 KSSVISFSSIF
+509 KASVISFSAIF
-520 SAVFMCFESL
+520 SAVSMGFESL
-530 SVKELIERME
+530 SIKDLVERME

-547 TLPYI
+547 TLPDVQ
-552 ETAYALHN
+552 TAYALNN
-560 LDVNCSKLTTT
+560 LDVNCSKLVGI
-571 LLKKGDLIQKNK
+571 LLKKGDLIQKGK

-589 ELIISKNSIPEFSFY
+589 ELTISKDSIPEFSFY

-617 ELFRNS
+617 ELFR
-623 DLYPFV
+623 DTELYTFV
-629 SEFLENIIMGYYE
+629 SEFLENTIMGYYE
-642 SLNSEYKIDTASLP
+642 SINSENQIDVSALP
-656 DWFKTMLYR
+656 DWFKTMLR
-665 FFADKFT
+665 KFFEDKFA
-672 IFGKILELIPKLN
+672 IFGTVLELLGDGGILK
-685 IFEEKNLRHTT
+685 EEKSRHSE
-696 IVQRLL
+696 IVKKLL
-702 PKISTE
+702 PKVSE
-708 IPTAT
+708 KIPSAT
-713 ADEIFEMIFF
+713 ADEIYEMLFF
-723 LEKKNVISED
+723 LEKKGVLKENLTIFDKE
-733 LSSFDETEARE
+733 LSQELTD
-744 FINKINTLGETHV
+744 KIKAL
-757 YKEQQQHCNSN
+757 

>member
-1 MGNSRFFYSRNFV
+1 MGNGRFFYSRNFV
-14 GSFAHGLHKRIYHY
+14 NSFAHGLHKRIYHY

-41 GFESLKTKD
+41 GFEALKTKD

-106 ISLFRSSIIKEKFIE
+106 FSLFRPSIIKEKFIE

-162 NLDKKNRWEWINQL
+162 NLDKKHRWEWINQL

-208 AKLEDSEEIFVRKL
+208 AKLEDSEEIFVHKL
-222 CDLMNTS
+222 CDLMDTS
-229 KRNVA
+229 KRNVV

-246 ETLFKMELDSKED
+246 ETLFKMELDSKEE
-259 KRSAIRTMNS
+259 KRSAIKTMNS
-269 MASEYSPLYAEILS
+269 MSSQYSPLYAEILS

-298 YSTNEINDLHKL
+298 YSTNEINDLCKL
-310 CALTETNTVFVPTHK
+310 CALPETNTVFVPTHK

-453 KEKQGVKQP
+453 REKQGVKQP
-462 ESKHFLKKVFT
+462 ESEHFLKKVFT

-480 PVYIKFS
+480 PVYIRFS

-498 ETASRIAEVQE
+498 ETALRIAEVQE
-509 KSSVISFSSIF
+509 KSTVISFSAVF
-520 SAVFMCFESL
+520 SAVFMAFESL
-530 SVKELIERME
+530 TIKDLIERME

-552 ETAYALHN
+552 ETAYALNN
-560 LDVNCSKLTTT
+560 LDVNCSKLVGI

-589 ELIISKNSIPEFSFY
+589 EFTISKNSIPEFSFY

-617 ELFRNS
+617 ELLR
-623 DLYPFV
+623 DTGLYSFA

-642 SLNSEYKIDTASLP
+642 SLNSEYKPDVTALP
-656 DWFKTMLYR
+656 DWFKTMLKC

-672 IFGKILELIPKLN
+672 ILGKILELIPKLN
-685 IFEEKNLRHTT
+685 LFAEKNLSHTT
-696 IVQRLL
+696 IVQRLI
-702 PKISTE
+702 PKISAE

-713 ADEIFEMIFF
+713 ADEIYEMLFF
-723 LEKKNVISED
+723 LEKKGVIAND
-733 LSSFDETEARE
+733 LTSFDETAANEI
-744 FINKINTLGETHV
+744 INKIDILII
-757 YKEQQQHCNSN
+757 S

>member
-1 MGNSRFFYSRNFV
+1 MGNGRFFYSRNFV
-14 GSFAHGLHKRIYHY
+14 TSFANIIHKKIYRY
-28 FFRKFDVEIPDPA
+28 FFRKFDVEIPDPE
-41 GFESLKTKD
+41 GFEALKNKD
-50 ENNKKRLVI
+50 ENDKKRLKI

-76 MIENGITPPTHSF
+76 MIENGIVPPTHSF

-106 ISLFRSSIIKEKFIE
+106 ISLFRPSIIKDRFIK

-162 NLDKKNRWEWINQL
+162 NLDKKKRWEWINQL

-208 AKLEDSEEIFVRKL
+208 ARLEDSEEVFVRRL

-229 KRNVA
+229 KRNVV

-246 ETLFKMELDSKED
+246 ETLFKMELETQED
-259 KRSAIRTMNS
+259 KRSAIKTMNS
-269 MASEYSPLYAEILS
+269 MSSEYSPLYAETAS
-283 YFLGKILNARFSRFV
+283 YFLGKILNARFSRFT
-298 YSTNEINDLHKL
+298 YSSDEINELRKI
-310 CALTETNTVFVPTHK
+310 CAQNASNTVFVPTHK

-373 IKDDEFYKKILT
+373 IQDDEFYKKILT

-395 YNMEFFIEGG
+395 YNIEFFIEGG

-453 KEKQGVKQP
+453 REKQGVKQP
-462 ESKHFLKKVFT
+462 ESEHFLKKLFT
-473 LFRADYG
+473 LFRANYG
-480 PVYIKFS
+480 PVYVRFS
-487 QPIYLNTKFTE
+487 QPILLNTKFTD
-498 ETASRIAEVQE
+498 ETAARIAEVQE
-509 KSSVISFSSIF
+509 KSSVISFSAVF
-520 SAVFMCFESL
+520 SAVFMGFESL
-530 SVKELIERME
+530 SIKDLVERME

-547 TLPYI
+547 TLPGI
-552 ETAYALHN
+552 ETAYALNN
-560 LDVNCSKLTTT
+560 LDVNCSKLTAT
-571 LLKKGDLIQKNK
+571 LLKKGDLIQKGK

-589 ELIISKNSIPEFSFY
+589 ELTISKDSIPEFSFY

-617 ELFRNS
+617 ELFR
-623 DLYPFV
+623 DTELYTFV
-629 SEFLENIIMGYYE
+629 SEFLENTIMGYYE
-642 SLNSEYKIDTASLP
+642 SINSENQIDVSALP
-656 DWFKTMLYR
+656 DWFKTMLR
-665 FFADKFT
+665 KFFEDKFA
-672 IFGKILELIPKLN
+672 IFGTVLELLGDGGILK
-685 IFEEKNLRHTT
+685 EEKSRHSE
-696 IVQRLL
+696 IVKKLL
-702 PKISTE
+702 PKVSE
-708 IPTAT
+708 KIPSAT
-713 ADEIFEMIFF
+713 ADEIYEMLFF
-723 LEKKNVISED
+723 LEKKGVLKENLTIFDKE
-733 LSSFDETEARE
+733 SSQELTD
-744 FINKINTLGETHV
+744 KIKTL
-757 YKEQQQHCNSN
+757 N

>member
-1 MGNSRFFYSRNFV
+1 MGSGRFFYSRNFV
-14 GSFAHGLHKRIYHY
+14 NSFAHGLHRRIYRY
-28 FFRKFDVEIPDPA
+28 FFRKFDVEIPDPE
-41 GFESLKTKD
+41 GFEALKTKD
-50 ENNKKRLVI
+50 ENNKKRLLI

-98 LGELWMLF
+98 ISELWVLF
-106 ISLFRSSIIKEKFIE
+106 FSLFKPSIIKEKFIE

-208 AKLEDSEEIFVRKL
+208 AKLEDPEEIFVHKL
-222 CDLMNTS
+222 CDLMDTS
-229 KRNVA
+229 KRNVV

-246 ETLFKMELDSKED
+246 ETLFKMELDSKEE
-259 KRSAIRTMNS
+259 KRSAIKTMNS
-269 MASEYSPLYAEILS
+269 MSSQYSPLYAEILS

-298 YSTNEINDLHKL
+298 YSTNEINDLCKL
-310 CALTETNTVFVPTHK
+310 CALPETNTVFVPTHK

-385 TYLEQIVTAG
+385 TYLKQIVTAG

-453 KEKQGVKQP
+453 REKQGVKQP
-462 ESKHFLKKVFT
+462 ESEHFLKKVFT
-473 LFRADYG
+473 LFRANYG
-480 PVYIKFS
+480 PVYIRFS

-498 ETASRIAEVQE
+498 ETAAKIAEVQE
-509 KSSVISFSSIF
+509 KTSVISFSAIF
-520 SAVFMCFESL
+520 SAVFMGFESL
-530 SVKELIERME
+530 TIKELIERME
-540 QTVEILH
+540 HTVEILH

-552 ETAYALHN
+552 ETAYALNN
-560 LDVNCSKLTTT
+560 LDVNCSKLVGI
-571 LLKKGDLIQKNK
+571 LIKKGDLIRKNK

-589 ELIISKNSIPEFSFY
+589 ELTISKNSIPEFSFY

-617 ELFRNS
+617 ELFRETE
-623 DLYPFV
+623 LYSFV
-629 SEFLENIIMGYYE
+629 SEFLENTIMGYYE
-642 SLNSEYKIDTASLP
+642 SLNSEYKIDVNALP
-656 DWFKTMLYR
+656 DWFKTMLKR
-665 FFADKFT
+665 FFADKFK
-672 IFGKILELIPKLN
+672 IFGRILELIPKLN
-685 IFEEKNLRHTT
+685 LFAEKNLHHTT

-702 PKISTE
+702 PKISAE
-708 IPTAT
+708 IPSAT
-713 ADEIFEMIFF
+713 ADEIYEMLFF
-723 LEKKNVISED
+723 LEKKCVIKDD
-733 LSSFDETEARE
+733 LSSFDEAAAQEI
-744 FINKINTLGETHV
+744 INKIKNLEF
-757 YKEQQQHCNSN
+757 

>member
-1 MGNSRFFYSRNFV
+1 MGNGRFFYSRNFV
-14 GSFAHGLHKRIYHY
+14 NSFAHGLHRRIYHY

-50 ENNKKRLVI
+50 EKDKKRLII

-106 ISLFRSSIIKEKFIE
+106 FSLFKPSIIKENFIE

-187 ELLMFML
+187 ELFMFML

-208 AKLEDSEEIFVRKL
+208 AKLEDSEEIFVRRL
-222 CDLMNTS
+222 CDLMDTS
-229 KRNVA
+229 KRNVV

-246 ETLFKMELDSKED
+246 ETLFKMELETQED
-259 KRSAIRTMNS
+259 KRSAIKTMNS
-269 MASEYSPLYAEILS
+269 MSSEYSPLYAEILS

-298 YSTNEINDLHKL
+298 YSTNEINDLCKL
-310 CALTETNTVFVPTHK
+310 CALPETNTVFVPTHK

-373 IKDDEFYKKILT
+373 IKDNEFYKKILT

-405 RSRSGMVRSPRTGM
+405 RSRSGMVRS
-419 LKMLAEIT
+419 L
-427 KATNRKLYIVPV
+427 
-439 SITYEKLKEIEDYS
+439 
-453 KEKQGVKQP
+453 
-462 ESKHFLKKVFT
+462 
-473 LFRADYG
+473 
-480 PVYIKFS
+480 
-487 QPIYLNTKFTE
+487 
-498 ETASRIAEVQE
+498 
-509 KSSVISFSSIF
+509 
-520 SAVFMCFESL
+520 
-530 SVKELIERME
+530 
-540 QTVEILH
+540 
-547 TLPYI
+547 
-552 ETAYALHN
+552 
-560 LDVNCSKLTTT
+560 LDAC
-571 LLKKGDLIQKNK
+571 
-583 HHEENQ
+583 
-589 ELIISKNSIPEFSFY
+589 
-604 KNSAAF
+604 
-610 AFAPFFC
+610 
-617 ELFRNS
+617 
-623 DLYPFV
+623 
-629 SEFLENIIMGYYE
+629 
-642 SLNSEYKIDTASLP
+642 
-656 DWFKTMLYR
+656 
-665 FFADKFT
+665 
-672 IFGKILELIPKLN
+672 
-685 IFEEKNLRHTT
+685 
-696 IVQRLL
+696 
-702 PKISTE
+702 
-708 IPTAT
+708 
-713 ADEIFEMIFF
+713 
-723 LEKKNVISED
+723 
-733 LSSFDETEARE
+733 
-744 FINKINTLGETHV
+744 
-757 YKEQQQHCNSN
+757 

>member
-1 MGNSRFFYSRNFV
+1 MGNGRFFYSRNFV
-14 GSFAHGLHKRIYHY
+14 TSFAHGLHKRIYRY

-50 ENNKKRLVI
+50 ENDKKRLVI

-98 LGELWMLF
+98 LGELWMMF
-106 ISLFRSSIIKEKFIE
+106 ISLFTPSIIKERFIE

-149 EATLIPV
+149 EATFIPV

-194 KRRKLTLRIGISSS
+194 KRRKLTLRIGISST
-208 AKLEDSEEIFVRKL
+208 AKLEDSEEVFVRRL

-229 KRNVA
+229 KRNVV

-246 ETLFKMELDSKED
+246 ETLFKMELSSQEE
-259 KRSAIRTMNS
+259 KRSAIKIMNS
-269 MASEYSPLYAEILS
+269 MSSEYSPLYAEILS
-283 YFLGKILNARFSRFV
+283 YFLGKILNARFSRFT
-298 YSTNEINDLHKL
+298 YSTNEINDLCKL
-310 CALTETNTVFVPTHK
+310 CALSETNTVFVPTHK

-360 VLRKMGAFFIRRK
+360 VLRKMGAFFIRRQ
-373 IKDDEFYKKILT
+373 IQNDEFYKKILT
-385 TYLEQIVTAG
+385 TYLEQTVTAG

-453 KEKQGVKQP
+453 REKQGVKQP
-462 ESKHFLKKVFT
+462 ESEHFLKKVFT

-480 PVYIKFS
+480 PVYVKFS
-487 QPIYLNTKFTE
+487 QPILLNSKFTD
-498 ETASRIAEVQE
+498 ETAARIAEVQE
-509 KSSVISFSSIF
+509 KASVISFSAIF
-520 SAVFMCFESL
+520 SAVFMGFETL
-530 SVKELIERME
+530 SIKDLVERME

-547 TLPYI
+547 TLPDI
-552 ETAYALHN
+552 ETAYALNN
-560 LDVNCSKLTTT
+560 LDVNCSKLVGI
-571 LLKKGDLIQKNK
+571 LLKKGDLIQQNK

-589 ELIISKNSIPEFSFY
+589 ELTISKDSIPEFSFY

-617 ELFRNS
+617 ELFRNTE
-623 DLYPFV
+623 LYSFV
-629 SEFLENIIMGYYE
+629 SDFLENTIMGYYE
-642 SLNSEYKIDTASLP
+642 SINSENQIDVSALP
-656 DWFKTMLYR
+656 DWFKTMLRR
-665 FFADKFT
+665 FFADKFA
-672 IFGKILELIPKLN
+672 IFGTILELLGEGN
-685 IFEEKNLRHTT
+685 ILKEEKSRHSE
-696 IVQRLL
+696 IVRKLL
-702 PKISTE
+702 PKVSEKIHS
-708 IPTAT
+708 AT
-713 ADEIFEMIFF
+713 ADEIYEMLFF
-723 LEKKNVISED
+723 LEKKGVLKENLTIFDKE
-733 LSSFDETEARE
+733 LSQELTD
-744 FINKINTLGETHV
+744 KIKTL
-757 YKEQQQHCNSN
+757 N

>member
-1 MGNSRFFYSRNFV
+1 MENGRFFYSRNFV
-14 GSFAHGLHKRIYHY
+14 TSFAHGLHKRIYRY

-50 ENNKKRLVI
+50 ENDKKRLVI

-98 LGELWMLF
+98 LGELWMMF
-106 ISLFRSSIIKEKFIE
+106 ISLFTPSIIKERFIE

-149 EATLIPV
+149 EATFIPV

-194 KRRKLTLRIGISSS
+194 KRRKLTLRIGISST
-208 AKLEDSEEIFVRKL
+208 AKLEDSEEVFVRRL

-229 KRNVA
+229 KRNVV

-246 ETLFKMELDSKED
+246 ETLFKMELSSQEE
-259 KRSAIRTMNS
+259 KRSAIKIMNS
-269 MASEYSPLYAEILS
+269 MSSEYSPLYAEILS
-283 YFLGKILNARFSRFV
+283 YFLGKILNARFSRFT
-298 YSTNEINDLHKL
+298 YSTNEINDLCKL
-310 CALTETNTVFVPTHK
+310 CSLSETNTVFVPTHK

-336 LYREKVTVPLVA
+336 LYKEKVTVPLVA

-360 VLRKMGAFFIRRK
+360 VLRKMGAFFIRRQ
-373 IKDDEFYKKILT
+373 IQNDEFYKKILT
-385 TYLEQIVTAG
+385 TYLEQTVTAG

-453 KEKQGVKQP
+453 REKQGVKQP
-462 ESKHFLKKVFT
+462 ESEHFLKKVFT

-480 PVYIKFS
+480 PVYVKFS
-487 QPIYLNTKFTE
+487 QPILLNSKFTD
-498 ETASRIAEVQE
+498 ETAARIAEVQE
-509 KSSVISFSSIF
+509 KASVISFSAIF
-520 SAVFMCFESL
+520 SAVFMGFESL
-530 SVKELIERME
+530 SIKDLVERME

-547 TLPYI
+547 TLPDVQ
-552 ETAYALHN
+552 TAYALNN
-560 LDVNCSKLTTT
+560 LDVNCSKLVGI
-571 LLKKGDLIQKNK
+571 LLKKGDLIQKGK

-589 ELIISKNSIPEFSFY
+589 ELTISKDSIPEFSFY

-617 ELFRNS
+617 ELFR
-623 DLYPFV
+623 DTELYTFV
-629 SEFLENIIMGYYE
+629 SEFLENTIMGYYK
-642 SLNSEYKIDTASLP
+642 SINSENQIDVSALP
-656 DWFKTMLYR
+656 DWFKTMLR
-665 FFADKFT
+665 KFFEDKFA
-672 IFGKILELIPKLN
+672 IFGMILELLGEGN
-685 IFEEKNLRHTT
+685 ILKEEKSRHSE
-696 IVQRLL
+696 IVRKLL
-702 PKISTE
+702 PKVSEKIHS
-708 IPTAT
+708 AT
-713 ADEIFEMIFF
+713 ADEIYEMLFF
-723 LEKKNVISED
+723 LEKKGVLKENLTIFDKE
-733 LSSFDETEARE
+733 LSQELTD
-744 FINKINTLGETHV
+744 KIKTL
-757 YKEQQQHCNSN
+757 N

>member
-1 MGNSRFFYSRNFV
+1 M
-14 GSFAHGLHKRIYHY
+14 
-28 FFRKFDVEIPDPA
+28 EIPDPA

-50 ENNKKRLVI
+50 EKDKKRLII

-106 ISLFRSSIIKEKFIE
+106 FSLFKPSIIKENFIE

-187 ELLMFML
+187 ELFMFML

-208 AKLEDSEEIFVRKL
+208 AKLEDSEEIFVRRL
-222 CDLMNTS
+222 CDLMDTS
-229 KRNVA
+229 KRNVV

-246 ETLFKMELDSKED
+246 ETLFKMELETQED
-259 KRSAIRTMNS
+259 KRSAIKTMNS
-269 MASEYSPLYAEILS
+269 MSSEYSPLYAEILS

-298 YSTNEINDLHKL
+298 YSTNEINDLCKL
-310 CALTETNTVFVPTHK
+310 CALPETNTVFVPTHK

-373 IKDDEFYKKILT
+373 IKDNEFYKKILT

-453 KEKQGVKQP
+453 REKQGMKQP
-462 ESKHFLKKVFT
+462 ESEHFLKKVFT
-473 LFRADYG
+473 LFRANYG
-480 PVYIKFS
+480 PVYVRFS

-498 ETASRIAEVQE
+498 ETALRIAEVQE
-509 KSSVISFSSIF
+509 KSSVISFSAVF
-520 SAVFMCFESL
+520 SAVFMAFESL
-530 SVKELIERME
+530 TIKELIERME

-552 ETAYALHN
+552 ETAYALNN
-560 LDVNCSKLTTT
+560 LDVNCSKLVGI
-571 LLKKGDLIQKNK
+571 LLKKGDLIQKSK

-589 ELIISKNSIPEFSFY
+589 ELKISKDSIPEFSFY

-617 ELFRNS
+617 ELYRETE
-623 DLYPFV
+623 LYSFA

-642 SLNSEYKIDTASLP
+642 SLNSEYKIDVSTLP
-656 DWFKTMLYR
+656 DWFKTMLKR

-672 IFGKILELIPKLN
+672 ILGKILELLPKLN
-685 IFEEKNLRHTT
+685 LFEEKNLRHTT

-702 PKISTE
+702 PKISAE
-708 IPTAT
+708 IPSAT
-713 ADEIFEMIFF
+713 ADEIYEMLFF
-723 LEKKNVISED
+723 LEKKCVIKDD
-733 LSSFDETEARE
+733 LSSFDETAAQE
-744 FINKINTLGETHV
+744 ISSKINSLHS
-757 YKEQQQHCNSN
+757 QM

>member
-1 MGNSRFFYSRNFV
+1 MGNGRFFYSRNFV
-14 GSFAHGLHKRIYHY
+14 TSFAHGLHKRIYHY
-28 FFRKFDVEIPDPA
+28 FFRKFDVEIPDPE

-50 ENNKKRLVI
+50 ENDKKRLVI

-98 LGELWMLF
+98 LGELWMLS
-106 ISLFRSSIIKEKFIE
+106 ISLFTPLIIKDRFIE

-130 EELSIDPVFA
+130 EELSIDPVFS

-162 NLDKKNRWEWINQL
+162 NLDKKKRWEWINQL

-194 KRRKLTLRIGISSS
+194 KRRKLTLRIGISST
-208 AKLEDSEEIFVRKL
+208 AKLEDSEEVFVQKL
-222 CDLMNTS
+222 CDLMDTS
-229 KRNVA
+229 KRNVV

-246 ETLFKMELDSKED
+246 ETLFKMGLGSDDE
-259 KRSAIRTMNS
+259 KRSAIKTMKAMS
-269 MASEYSPLYAEILS
+269 SEYSPLYAETAS
-283 YFLGKILNARFSRFV
+283 YFLGKILNARFSRFT
-298 YSTNEINDLHKL
+298 YSSDEINELRKV
-310 CALTETNTVFVPTHK
+310 CAQSASNTVFVPTHK

-336 LYREKVTVPLVA
+336 LYKEKVTVPLVA
-348 AGDNLDFFPLSP
+348 AGNNLDFFPLSP
-360 VLRKMGAFFIRRK
+360 VLRKMGAFFIRRQ
-373 IKDDEFYKKILT
+373 IQNDEFYKKILT

-395 YNMEFFIEGG
+395 YNIEFFIEGG

-453 KEKQGVKQP
+453 REKQGVKQP
-462 ESKHFLKKVFT
+462 ESEHFLKKLFT
-473 LFRADYG
+473 LFRANYG
-480 PVYIKFS
+480 PVYVRFS
-487 QPIYLNTKFTE
+487 QPILLNTKFTD
-498 ETASRIAEVQE
+498 ETAARIAEVQE
-509 KSSVISFSSIF
+509 KASVISFSAIF
-520 SAVFMCFESL
+520 SAVFMGFESL
-530 SVKELIERME
+530 SIKDLVERME

-547 TLPYI
+547 TLPDVQ
-552 ETAYALHN
+552 TAYALNN
-560 LDVNCSKLTTT
+560 LDVNCSKRVGI
-571 LLKKGDLIQKNK
+571 LLKKGDLIQKGK

-589 ELIISKNSIPEFSFY
+589 ELTISKDSIPEFSFY

-617 ELFRNS
+617 ELFRGTE
-623 DLYPFV
+623 LYTFV
-629 SEFLENIIMGYYE
+629 SEFLENTIMGYYE
-642 SLNSEYKIDTASLP
+642 SINSENQIDVSALP
-656 DWFKTMLYR
+656 DWFKTMLR
-665 FFADKFT
+665 KFFEDKFA
-672 IFGKILELIPKLN
+672 IFGTVLELLGDGGILK
-685 IFEEKNLRHTT
+685 EEKSRHSE
-696 IVQRLL
+696 IVKKLL
-702 PKISTE
+702 PKVSE
-708 IPTAT
+708 KIPSAT
-713 ADEIFEMIFF
+713 ADEIYEMLFF
-723 LEKKNVISED
+723 LEKKGVLKENLTIFDKD
-733 LSSFDETEARE
+733 LSQE
-744 FINKINTLGETHV
+744 FIDKIKTL
-757 YKEQQQHCNSN
+757 N